1 MSSPKRAVESPPCS
15 RGLRKVESIL
25 DKESGEVMM
34 PAEVEEVFPLKHKKM
49 GIYGQWMVNQLDLSL
64 THQRQS
70 MVVMAMKG
78 ELVGLLRHMG
88 DADPYVVVHN
98 QHLHARNL
106 PHPSCVSKSHL
117 GSRSFVGFS
126 PVPFSHGLIKEVQIL
141 EGCVLKVRV
150 YDILKG
156 KRTSPIWL
164 H

>member
-1 MSSPKRAVESPPCS
+1 MSSPKRAVESPTRS

-34 PAEVEEVFPLKHKKM
+34 PAEVEEVFSLKHKKM

-70 MVVMAMKG
+70 MVVMATC
-78 ELVGLLRHMG
+78 R
-88 DADPYVVVHN
+88 VVEAYGACRSLCGGAGN

-126 PVPFSHGLIKEVQIL
+126 PVPFSHG
-141 EGCVLKVRV
+141 
-150 YDILKG
+150 
-156 KRTSPIWL
+156 
-164 H
+164 